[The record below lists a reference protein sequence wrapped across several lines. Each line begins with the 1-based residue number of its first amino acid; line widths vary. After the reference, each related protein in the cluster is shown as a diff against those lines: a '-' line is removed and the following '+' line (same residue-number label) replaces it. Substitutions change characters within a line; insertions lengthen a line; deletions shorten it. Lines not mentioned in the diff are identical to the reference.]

1 LENDPELRSPM
12 GAKKGKR
19 YALFGVIGALILVA
33 VIIVI
38 VEATMGKKE
47 SDGGDRPTPVP
58 GPSGINDYVVDT
70 ASRVSAPSYISG
82 VMVYTPP
89 QLSSSEQAQSGEVS
103 DGQQVGVE
111 TETIVNAV
119 GVNNNFLKR
128 VRFTFGQVDPTQT
141 VLSLTDDDDQNR
153 FSVPENLVN
162 KSSPQPEQRL
172 DKSNFQILE
181 KPFSFS
187 FTNARTGET
196 MIDTF
201 GQTFI
206 YQDKYIQIDIGINSE
221 HVFGFGER
229 LSKFKLEE
237 GAWTMWPQD
246 SEKVEVDTGSG
257 GKQLEGMH
265 PFCLIKAQSTN
276 EYLGMYFRST
286 NAQAPVLQRNGTR
299 TILSYITTG
308 GSLDINFFFRG
319 SAKEVIASY

>member
-1 LENDPELRSPM
+1 MNND
-12 GAKKGKR
+12 
-19 YALFGVIGALILVA
+19 
-33 VIIVI
+33 
-38 VEATMGKKE
+38 
-47 SDGGDRPTPVP
+47 
-58 GPSGINDYVVDT
+58 
-70 ASRVSAPSYISG
+70 
-82 VMVYTPP
+82 
-89 QLSSSEQAQSGEVS
+89 
-103 DGQQVGVE
+103 
-111 TETIVNAV
+111 
-119 GVNNNFLKR
+119 FLKR

-141 VLSLTDDDDQNR
+141 VLSLTDDDDENR

-196 MIDTF
+196 LIDTF

-246 SEKVEVDTGSG
+246 NEKVEVDAGSG
-257 GKQLEGMH
+257 DKQLEGMH
-265 PFCLIKAQSTN
+265 PFCLIKAQSTD

-286 NAQAPVLQRNGTR
+286 NAQAPVLRKNGTR
-299 TILSYITTG
+299 TIMSYITTG